1 MQAFAL
7 VELGDNEAIDVFL
20 RQEDAYD
27 ALNRILADE
36 PQWLCLLYVAP
47 IKLDERNVSLN

>member
-7 VELGDNEAIDVFL
+7 VELGDNEAINVFL

-27 ALNRILADE
+27 ALNEFLADE

-47 IKLDERNVSLN
+47 IELDERNMSLN